1 MRFATRTE
9 LAAGIP
15 TMVGVVGAYSSGAM
29 NGAGQA
35 KTEPVQRQRSN
46 RQLLNKVPEVTL
58 WFWLIK
64 IMTTTVGETAAD
76 FLSVNLQF
84 GLTLTTLVT
93 GAFLAGFLYL
103 QLRARKHV
111 PWLYW
116 LVVTLVSVVGTLITD
131 NLVDNFGVRLESATI
146 FFGGALVIT
155 FAAWHTAERTL
166 SVHTITTTRRELYYW
181 TAILLTF
188 ALGTAAGDLASE
200 GLRLGYANS
209 AFMFGGLVA
218 ITALANRVFKGN
230 SVAFFWIAYVLT
242 RPLGASCGDLLSQPM
257 VNGGLGMGTVIT
269 SALFLVNIAAMVLN
283 LGSGGKKRPDVAA

>member
-1 MRFATRTE
+1 MT
-9 LAAGIP
+9 
-15 TMVGVVGAYSSGAM
+15 VVPRNSG
-29 NGAGQA
+29 
-35 KTEPVQRQRSN
+35 K
-46 RQLLNKVPEVTL
+46 QLLNKVPEVTL

-76 FLSVNLQF
+76 FLSVNLHF
-84 GLTLTTLVT
+84 GLTLTTFVT

-103 QLRARKHV
+103 QIRTRRHV

-116 LVVTLVSVVGTLITD
+116 LAVTLVSVVGTLITD

-146 FFGGALVIT
+146 FFGGALAIT
-155 FAAWHTAERTL
+155 FAAWYAAERTL

-200 GLRLGYANS
+200 GLQLGYANS
-209 AFMFGGLVA
+209 ALMFGGLIA

-230 SVAFFWIAYVLT
+230 AVALFWIAYILT

-257 VNGGLGMGTVIT
+257 ANGGLGMGTVVT

-283 LGSGGKKRPDVAA
+283 LSTREKKMSCTVG